1 LIVTDQHKSKEGLLT
16 GVVDI
21 NGPDWRGL

>member
-1 LIVTDQHKSKEGLLT
+1 VIATHQHRSKEGLLT